1 MDASATSYMPYQ
13 KGGNAGVTIHEVRL
27 DLMEAM
33 MSEIPDVVFAVK
45 DHELRYIAGNQA
57 MLNLC
62 GVSSREA
69 FIGKQSRDFFTSEA
83 QGRYEALDEHVLRT
97 GRAAKEILDLT
108 HRLRGPPVWVV
119 LSRWPA
125 IPPGGRTPFGIV
137 VMGRMLSDA
146 NRKHPIYHR
155 VAAAAEYIEKNFGAN
170 LDIATLA
177 RLAGVSVVRLERD
190 FVEVF
195 GLTPL
200 RYLTKIRLEAA
211 IQMMAGGHQIAD
223 AAIACGYSDQSAFAR
238 RFKAATG
245 MSPREYRRV
254 FLKPAND
261 GD

>member
-1 MDASATSYMPYQ
+1 MR
-13 KGGNAGVTIHEVRL
+13 IHEVPL

-33 MSEIPDVVFAVK
+33 LNEIPDVIFAVK

-62 GVSSREA
+62 GVSTREA
-69 FIGKQSRDFFTSEA
+69 FVGKQARDFFA
-83 QGRYEALDEHVLRT
+83 VDAKLRYENLDEHVFRT
-97 GRAAKEILDLT
+97 GRAVKEVLDLT
-108 HRLRGPPVWVV
+108 HRLRGPPVWIV

-137 VMGRMLSDA
+137 IMGRILSDA

-155 VAAAAEYIEKNFGAN
+155 VASAAEYIEKNYGAD

-177 RLAGVSVVRLERD
+177 RLAGVSIVRLERD

-211 IQMMAGGHQIAD
+211 IQLMASGHQIAD

-245 MSPREYRRV
+245 MSPREYRQM

-261 GD
+261 GA

>member
-1 MDASATSYMPYQ
+1 MR
-13 KGGNAGVTIHEVRL
+13 IHEVPL

-45 DHELRYIAGNQA
+45 DRELRYIAGNQA
-57 MLNLC
+57 MLAMC
-62 GVSSREA
+62 GVSAREA
-69 FIGKQSRDFFTSEA
+69 FIGKQARDFFSGEA
-83 QGRYEALDEHVLRT
+83 QQRYESIDQHVIRT
-97 GRAAKEILDLT
+97 GRAVKETLDLT
-108 HRLRGPPVWVV
+108 HRLRGPPMWVV

-137 VMGRMLSDA
+137 IMGRVLNDT

-155 VAAAAEYIEKNFGAN
+155 VAAAAEYIEKHFGAD

-177 RLAGVSVVRLERD
+177 RLAGVSIVRLERD

-211 IQMMAGGHQIAD
+211 IQMMASGQQIAD

-245 MSPREYRRV
+245 MAPREYRRI

-261 GD
+261 DDDI

>member
-1 MDASATSYMPYQ
+1 MPYQ
-13 KGGNAGVTIHEVRL
+13 MGGNAGVRINEVRL
-27 DLMEAM
+27 DLLEAM
-33 MSEIPDVVFAVK
+33 LSEIPDVVFAVK
-45 DHELRYIAGNQA
+45 DHELRFIAGNQA

-62 GVSSREA
+62 GVASRDA
-69 FIGKQSRDFFTSEA
+69 FIGKQSRDFFSSEA
-83 QGRYEALDEHVLRT
+83 QQRYESLDEHVIRT
-97 GRAAKEILDLT
+97 GRAVKETLDLT

-125 IPPGGRTPFGIV
+125 IPPGGRTPFGV
-137 VMGRMLSDA
+137 VIMGRVLNDT

-211 IQMMAGGHQIAD
+211 IHMMASGQQIAD

-245 MSPREYRRV
+245 MSPREYRRL

-261 GD
+261 DGF

>member
-1 MDASATSYMPYQ
+1 MR
-13 KGGNAGVTIHEVRL
+13 IHEVPL

-33 MSEIPDVVFAVK
+33 MSEIPDVIFAVK
-45 DHELRYIAGNQA
+45 DRELRYIAGNQA

-62 GVSSREA
+62 GVATREA
-69 FIGKQSRDFFTSEA
+69 FVGKQARDFFTGEA
-83 QGRYEALDEHVLRT
+83 QQRYEALDLHVIRT
-97 GRAAKEILDLT
+97 GRAVKETLDLS
-108 HRLRGPPVWVV
+108 HRLRGSPVWVV

-137 VMGRMLSDA
+137 VMGRVLSDA

-155 VAAAAEYIEKNFGAN
+155 VAAAAEYIEKHFGAD
-170 LDIATLA
+170 LDIASLA

-211 IQMMAGGHQIAD
+211 IQMMANGQQIAD

-245 MSPREYRRV
+245 MSPREYRRT

-261 GD
+261 EDEA

>member
-1 MDASATSYMPYQ
+1 M
-13 KGGNAGVTIHEVRL
+13 GGNASVRINEVRI
-27 DLMEAM
+27 DLIEAM
-33 MSEIPDVVFAVK
+33 LSEIPDVVFAVK

-57 MLNLC
+57 MLALC
-62 GVSSREA
+62 GVTSRAA

-83 QGRYEALDEHVLRT
+83 QQRYETLDEHVIRT
-97 GRAAKEILDLT
+97 GRAVKETLDLT

-125 IPPGGRTPFGIV
+125 VPPGGRTPFGV
-137 VMGRMLSDA
+137 VIMGRVLNDS

-155 VAAAAEYIEKNFGAN
+155 VAAAAEHIERNFGST
-170 LDIATLA
+170 LDVASLA
-177 RLAGVSVVRLERD
+177 RLAGVSIVRLERD

-211 IQMMAGGHQIAD
+211 IQLMASGHQIAD
-223 AAIACGYSDQSAFAR
+223 AAIACGYGDQSAFAR

-245 MSPREYRRV
+245 MSPREYRRQ

-261 GD
+261 EDI

>member
-1 MDASATSYMPYQ
+1 MR
-13 KGGNAGVTIHEVRL
+13 IHEVPL

-33 MSEIPDVVFAVK
+33 MSEIPDVIFAVK
-45 DHELRYIAGNQA
+45 DHNLRYIAGNQA

-62 GVSSREA
+62 GVTSRSA
-69 FIGKQSRDFFTSEA
+69 FIGKQARDFFSNEA
-83 QGRYEALDEHVLRT
+83 QQRYETLDEHVFRT
-97 GRAAKEILDLT
+97 GRAAKEVLDLT
-108 HRLRGPPVWVV
+108 HRLRGPAVWVV

-137 VMGRMLSDA
+137 IMGRVLSDA

-155 VAAAAEYIEKNFGAN
+155 VAVAAEHIEKHYGAD
-170 LDIATLA
+170 LDVTTLA
-177 RLAGVSVVRLERD
+177 RLAGVSIVRLERD

-211 IQMMAGGHQIAD
+211 IQMMANGQQIAD

-245 MSPREYRRV
+245 MSPREYRRT
-254 FLKPAND
+254 FLKAAND
-261 GD
+261 DF